1 MSLLPLPL
9 DQGSRPCFS
18 FLERFLEAI
27 LLLCVLF
34 LHLSTRFF
42 YVSIFLTSPPC
53 FCLCHRNQLSVSQS
67 AVFWMNELGR
77 LLHRIFRDEPWSDLT
92 FSWIFD
98 HPEWSDACNIR
109 RTGIATVNGRYLPN
123 YHTNLVIAL
132 SHSLSLLF
140 CYFINTT
147 DCICPSAQDEP
158 SSPSTKE
165 LHEWY
170 MYPNACLITHLF
182 ISKIIDI
189 LLTWYCLDCLKIHI
203 TLL

>member
-1 MSLLPLPL
+1 M
-9 DQGSRPCFS
+9 F
-18 FLERFLEAI
+18 
-27 LLLCVLF
+27 
-34 LHLSTRFF
+34 RFF
-42 YVSIFLTSPPC
+42 LRHLHVSAFVIETNY
-53 FCLCHRNQLSVSQS
+53 LCHKVQS
-67 AVFWMNELGR
+67 FEWMNWVD
-77 LLHRIFRDEPWSDLT
+77 FCTVFFSDEPWRDLT

-189 LLTWYCLDCLKIHI
+189 LQTWYCLDCLKIHI